1 VAVGMFMVSMWVLKQ
16 KLEMNPRISNNR
28 LQYFQ
33 QGAISEKFNYVDTK
47 FLTRLIQLL
56 KVAFG
61 KRELFI
67 IILLTAGL
75 IGRTFLTLYLTN
87 LNSKI
92 VKSMMQG
99 KFNSFLKR
107 VSLY

>member
-1 VAVGMFMVSMWVLKQ
+1 MFMVSMWALKQ
-16 KLEMNPRISNNR
+16 KLEVAPRLSHNR

-33 QGAISEKFNYVDTK
+33 QGAAPEKLNYVDTK
-47 FLTRLIQLL
+47 FLGRLIQLL

-61 KRELFI
+61 KRELLI
-67 IILLTAGL
+67 ITLLTAAL
-75 IGRTFLTLYLTN
+75 ITRTFLSLYLTS

-99 KFNSFLKR
+99 KFSRFVKR
-107 VSLY
+107 VLLLHHA

>member
-1 VAVGMFMVSMWVLKQ
+1 MVSMWALKQ
-16 KLEMNPRISNNR
+16 KLEMNPRIPNNR

-33 QGAISEKFNYVDTK
+33 QVAVPEKLNYVDTK

-56 KVAFG
+56 KVVFG
-61 KRELFI
+61 KREFFI
-67 IILLTAGL
+67 ISLLTAAL
-75 IGRTFLTLYLTN
+75 IGRTFLSLYLTS

-99 KFNSFLKR
+99 KFNRFLKR
-107 VSLY
+107 VLLY